1 MHDEHERLPLT
12 RSLEADV
19 RSAYAVP
26 VRQDVLGRKSLRS
39 ALATLVGTEDRL
51 TEALK
56 IAGFMQANVDD
67 QPVLDWVDDTFELWA
82 QHYPMAPTLQQQ
94 LDSLRPLAAA
104 FAINDERF
112 FVPGAHALHRLLD
125 TIHNGLIGWH
135 EELGK
140 PATNALAGVKEALVR
155 ACDDFPSEPQVDE
168 TLELLRQKIDGH
180 AAQLSRFDSVLLER
194 EQTTLGADIARLAT
208 AAMLN
213 SKLAVHQLPGSVA
226 RFIKSDWFESGIRIG
241 EQFGVD
247 SSQWQ
252 EFVGATQ
259 QLIDAVQPVESE
271 DPANQRQLSQAMNNL
286 PNTLSRQLLSLQ
298 PDNDAVAGA
307 VGLIEYALLRN
318 MRGEDLGLLQADPIQ
333 TPGLPEH
340 GTPTDH
346 ELEQAGLIRGNW
358 FAIDSPDGVLRVRL
372 CGTLGNN
379 LYLLFM
385 NFLGAR
391 VMRKSY
397 SEFNTLLRSGEARPL
412 AGADTFCRAM
422 VEASAQKLTQYQTQ
436 QAEEAEREASAKREQ
451 AEQQQQLADTLSGKV
466 REQEQASA
474 ATPHGEPHRQ
484 HEQPTPDRR
493 QYEQPTPD
501 RRDSSNTDNY
511 TTTDDSHTSL
521 SKTQQHRDDWV
532 PSNDEPYNSNTVVK
546 LQIPMG
552 TWMGFHDREP
562 PMMAKVAVRDLEKD
576 SYIFTNRDGIKLR
589 ELTVAQLI
597 ALIDRDMVDILERKS
612 NFRDTVNQMRRDQDR
627 LSAN

>member
-1 MHDEHERLPLT
+1 MNDEHERLSLT

-39 ALATLVGTEDRL
+39 ALSTLTGTESRL
-51 TEALK
+51 AEALK
-56 IAGFMQANVDD
+56 AAGFMQASADD
-67 QPVLDWVDDTFELWA
+67 QPVLDWVDDTFALWA
-82 QHYPMAPTLQQQ
+82 EHYPMAPTLQRH

-104 FAINDERF
+104 FAIGDERF
-112 FVPGAHALHRLLD
+112 FVPGAHGLHRLLD

-140 PATNALAGVKEALVR
+140 PATNALTGVKEALVK
-155 ACDDFPSEPQVDE
+155 ACEDFPSEPQVDE

-180 AAQLSRFDSVLLER
+180 AAQLSRFDNVLLER

-247 SSQWQ
+247 SSHW
-252 EFVGATQ
+252 EDFVDATQ

-271 DPANQRQLSQAMNNL
+271 DPENQKRLSQAMSNL
-286 PNTLSRQLLSLQ
+286 PNTLSRQLFSLQ

-318 MRGEDLGLLQADPIQ
+318 MRGEDLGLLKAEPIQ

-340 GTPTDH
+340 GAPSNV
-346 ELEQAGLIRGNW
+346 ELEQAGLVQGDW

-372 CGTLGNN
+372 CGTLANN

-397 SEFNTLLRSGEARPL
+397 SEFTTLLRSGEARPL
-412 AGADTFCRAM
+412 AGADTFCSAM
-422 VEASAQKLTQYQTQ
+422 VEASAQKLNWYQTQ
-436 QAEEAEREASAKREQ
+436 QAEDAEREATAQREQ
-451 AEQQQQLADTLSGKV
+451 VEQQQRLADTLSGKT
-466 REQEQASA
+466 REQEQISSDESPIEHYRDPERQHQLDDGDWQGASA
-474 ATPHGEPHRQ
+474 DA
-484 HEQPTPDRR
+484 
-493 QYEQPTPD
+493 
-501 RRDSSNTDNY
+501 S
-511 TTTDDSHTSL
+511 TDDSHTSL
-521 SKTQQHRDDWV
+521 SKTQQYRDDWV
-532 PSNDEPYNSNTVVK
+532 PSKDEPYSSNTVVK

-576 SYIFTNRDGIKLR
+576 SYIFTNRDGLKLR

-612 NFRDTVNQMRRDQDR
+612 NFRETVNQMRRDQDR
-627 LSAN
+627 LSTN